1 MKYLLEQVE
10 QLVCETI
17 VPEKILVSAPPENLL
32 QEWQHIALSEKE
44 LIKRKFISEVFLLEK
59 PKRVRLFVE
68 TNQEVLIRLANTSIG
83 YSRICKEKYSGGL
96 RDSLADFYFSLSD
109 HLCDLLVFLQRNFG
123 KYFNEEL
130 PVPEVFKNAA
140 ILEIS
145 TQLIGLR
152 KAGTARL
159 CETELLDIAL
169 LAAERF
175 IRENRSIT
183 FRELYYLKMLH
194 FQLEQLFAKDPGEEI
209 NQLLT
214 DLLVSANYNHPEFIR
229 WLSNRLESQL
239 SELPAGELRLK
250 ELQTK
255 FRASHHLYTR
265 PGISLFPAMD
275 SVRQQMLVWMENE
288 IYLAELNIQA
298 AGHLLQEAF
307 PATGKLGFSVSVAV
321 LGLLIKLLVTEG
333 IITNPNHSEIIR
345 FFARNCR
352 TSRQEAISFES
363 LYNKYHQV
371 NLGTVNITREILR
384 RLTRLNDTIG

>member
-17 VPEKILVSAPPENLL
+17 VPEKILVSVQQENLL
-32 QEWQHIALSEKE
+32 QEWQQLALSEKE

-68 TNQEVLIRLANTSIG
+68 TNQEVLIRLANTSTG

-96 RDSLADFYFSLSD
+96 CDSLTGFYFSLSD
-109 HLCDLLVFLQRNFG
+109 HFCDLLAFLQRNFG

-130 PVPEVFKNAA
+130 PVPEVLKNTA
-140 ILEIS
+140 IIELS
-145 TQLIGLR
+145 AQLTGLR
-152 KAGTARL
+152 KEGTARL
-159 CETELLDIAL
+159 CEAELLDIAL

-175 IRENRSIT
+175 IHENGSIT

-194 FQLEQLFAKDPGEEI
+194 FQLEQLFARDTGEDI
-209 NQLLT
+209 NPLLT

-229 WLSNRLESQL
+229 WLSNHLEKQL
-239 SELPAGELRLK
+239 AVHPEGALRLK

-255 FRASHHLYTR
+255 FRSNPHLNNL

-288 IYLAELNIQA
+288 IYLSGLNIQA
-298 AGHLLQEAF
+298 SGPPQQEAF
-307 PATGKLGFSVSVAV
+307 PAKGKLGFSVSVAV

-333 IITNPNHSEIIR
+333 IITNPNHSEILR
-345 FFARNCR
+345 FFARHCR

-371 NLGTVNITREILR
+371 NLGTVNIMREILR
-384 RLTRLNDTIG
+384 KLTRLNDQTG